1 MTYETIAVT
10 SDKRGVFTLKL
21 NRPAKHNVL
30 SGVMA
35 DEIRDAAAALSR
47 DPNCRVVILTGA
59 GKSFCAGGD
68 LDWMKQQ
75 FAAPRNVRISEA
87 RRLAMMLY
95 DLNTL
100 PKPLIGRI
108 NGSALG
114 GGLGMMS
121 VCDIAIVAN
130 VGKFGFTETRL
141 GLIPATIS
149 PYVLARMGEPNARR
163 VFTNS
168 RVFGA
173 DDLLD
178 LHLAAKVVPAD
189 DLDRAVEAEIIPYLS
204 CAPGAV
210 ARAKALTRRLG
221 PVINHSLIEE
231 TINALADTWEGTEA
245 QEGISAFL
253 EKRPA
258 NWA

>member
-1 MTYETIAVT
+1 MSYQTIAVEG
-10 SDKRGVFTLKL
+10 DNRGVFTLTL

-30 SGVMA
+30 NAVMA
-35 DEIRDAAAALSR
+35 DEIRDAAGTLAA
-47 DPNCRVVILTGA
+47 DPACRVVVLTGA

-68 LDWMKQQ
+68 LDWMKEQ
-75 FAAPRNVRISEA
+75 FSATRDARLIEA

-121 VCDIAIVAN
+121 VCDTAIVAN
-130 VGKFGFTETRL
+130 TGKFGFTETRL

-149 PYVLARMGEPNARR
+149 PYVLARMGEPLARR

-173 DDLLD
+173 EELPELQ
-178 LHLAAKVVPAD
+178 LASKVVNVD
-189 DLDRAVEAEIIPYLS
+189 NLDAALEVEIAPYLT
-204 CAPGAV
+204 CAPKAV
-210 ARAKALTRRLG
+210 ARAKALIRRLG
-221 PVINHSLIEE
+221 PIIDQALIEE
-231 TINALADTWEGTEA
+231 TINALADTWEGSEA

-258 NWA
+258 NWI